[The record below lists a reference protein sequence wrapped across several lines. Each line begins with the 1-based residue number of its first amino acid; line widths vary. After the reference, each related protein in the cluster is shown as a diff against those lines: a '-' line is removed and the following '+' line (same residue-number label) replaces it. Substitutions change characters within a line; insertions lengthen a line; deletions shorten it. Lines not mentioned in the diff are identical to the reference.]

1 MLHRYRLAEA
11 RPAAEFLAERLSDAA
26 RPVDVLALGSLTNIA
41 EAVALDAGTAALR
54 RLVIMG
60 GAVHVAQVRPG
71 MTPELLA
78 NLSAALH
85 RQGIERVP
93 LAIPFACPSNTG
105 GR

>member
-11 RPAAEFLAERLSDAA
+11 RPAAEFLAQRLSDAA

-41 EAVALDAGTAALR
+41 EAVAVDAGTAALR

-60 GAVHVAQVRPG
+60 GAVHV
-71 MTPELLA
+71 
-78 NLSAALH
+78 H
-85 RQGIERVP
+85 RQGIERMP